1 MCCANFAIRIYVQE
15 FNPHVIA
22 CVSSMYWYTI
32 VARTIFVLPYH
43 PFIIIFIICKT
54 FIELGKY
61 TARFSDSDR
70 SLNRKRERLKV
81 FEVEPGS
88 NRDDVIINLIIN

>member
-1 MCCANFAIRIYVQE
+1 MCSANFAIRIYVQE

-54 FIELGKY
+54 FIEPEKY
-61 TARFSDSDR
+61 T
-70 SLNRKRERLKV
+70 V
-81 FEVEPGS
+81 Y
-88 NRDDVIINLIIN
+88 NLGGAQIRTKAILL

>member
-54 FIELGKY
+54 FIEPEKY
-61 TARFSDSDR
+61 T
-70 SLNRKRERLKV
+70 V
-81 FEVEPGS
+81 Y
-88 NRDDVIINLIIN
+88 NLGGAQIRTKAILL

>member
-43 PFIIIFIICKT
+43 PFIIIIIICKT
-54 FIELGKY
+54 FIEPEKY
-61 TARFSDSDR
+61 T
-70 SLNRKRERLKV
+70 V
-81 FEVEPGS
+81 Y
-88 NRDDVIINLIIN
+88 NLGGAQIRTKAILL

>member
-15 FNPHVIA
+15 FNPHVIG

-54 FIELGKY
+54 FIEPEKY
-61 TARFSDSDR
+61 T
-70 SLNRKRERLKV
+70 V
-81 FEVEPGS
+81 Y
-88 NRDDVIINLIIN
+88 NLGGAQIRTKAILL